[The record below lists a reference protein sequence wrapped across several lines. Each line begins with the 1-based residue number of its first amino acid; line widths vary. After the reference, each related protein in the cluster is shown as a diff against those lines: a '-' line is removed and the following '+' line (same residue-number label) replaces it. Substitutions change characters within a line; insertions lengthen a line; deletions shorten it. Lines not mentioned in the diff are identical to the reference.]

1 MQASFTA
8 LELQLATTWAVIMQV
23 IEVGEVTPSIQKWLK
38 QFMPLSLMQAHG
50 LIDKNGETQKLQE
63 AAKLTLTEKGAHLNE
78 VQRHKLVQTL
88 LYIATMDGVPSPAV
102 SATVLRAIS
111 AVGFDPADYADA
123 FIQ

>member
-63 AAKLTLTEKGAHLNE
+63 AAKLTLTEKGAHLN
-78 VQRHKLVQTL
+78 
-88 LYIATMDGVPSPAV
+88 AV
-102 SATVLRAIS
+102 SYTHLTL
-111 AVGFDPADYADA
+111 PTT
-123 FIQ
+123 